1 MLEIPSLEVKKA
13 CKAQTVIRK
22 NKLRG
27 LKTLH
32 GWDNQQGRL
41 LRYKYFIICNMKNP
55 QRLHANL
62 QISGSPQ

>member
-1 MLEIPSLEVKKA
+1 MLEIPSLKANKA

-27 LKTLH
+27 VKTLH

-41 LRYKYFIICNMKNP
+41 LNYLGSMKNP

-62 QISGSPQ
+62 QLLSI

>member
-1 MLEIPSLEVKKA
+1 MLELPSQKKT

-22 NKLRG
+22 NTLCG

-32 GWDNQQGRL
+32 VWDNQQGRL
-41 LRYKYFIICNMKNP
+41 LNYIHNMKDP

-62 QISGSPQ
+62 QF

>member
-1 MLEIPSLEVKKA
+1 MLEILSLEVNKA

-22 NKLRG
+22 NKLSG

-41 LRYKYFIICNMKNP
+41 LSYLCNMKNP